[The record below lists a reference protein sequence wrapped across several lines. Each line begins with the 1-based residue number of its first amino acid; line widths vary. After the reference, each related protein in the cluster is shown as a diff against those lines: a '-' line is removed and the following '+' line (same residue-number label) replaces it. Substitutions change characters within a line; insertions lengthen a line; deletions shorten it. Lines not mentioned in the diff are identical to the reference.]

1 MKWIK
6 DNTGRFSHRPYYM
19 DDELNNKCES
29 IIISFLT
36 EKYGSV
42 SYPISTNDITIL
54 IEQRT
59 SHLDLFAD
67 LSNEG
72 DNIEGMTVFELNDL
86 PKVFVSYMLS
96 EISNLQN
103 RLRTTLTH
111 ELGHV
116 VLHGPLLKNR
126 QLSMFEDYNTPL
138 VIKSNRNSF
147 LNTKK
152 IDWMEWQAGFAS
164 GAFLMPVMKLHDIFL
179 ERLKESNLTG
189 IQSTN
194 SPFGRELIGETQKT
208 FLVSSDAAR
217 VRLIQLGYLADLQ
230 GQQVEKE
237 LF

>member
-1 MKWIK
+1 
-6 DNTGRFSHRPYYM
+6 
-19 DDELNNKCES
+19 
-29 IIISFLT
+29 
-36 EKYGSV
+36 
-42 SYPISTNDITIL
+42 
-54 IEQRT
+54 
-59 SHLDLFAD
+59 
-67 LSNEG
+67 
-72 DNIEGMTVFELNDL
+72 
-86 PKVFVSYMLS
+86 
-96 EISNLQN
+96 
-103 RLRTTLTH
+103 
-111 ELGHV
+111 V